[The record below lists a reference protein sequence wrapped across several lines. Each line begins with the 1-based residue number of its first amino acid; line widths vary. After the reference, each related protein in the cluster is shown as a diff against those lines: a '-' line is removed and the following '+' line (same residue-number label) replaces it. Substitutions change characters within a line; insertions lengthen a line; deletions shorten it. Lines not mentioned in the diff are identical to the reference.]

1 MHARGEEWVYEAAG
15 VTGHTHMWAGVSAG
29 AIGPVGCILD
39 IGDELAFA
47 EDFQDPRGSLQT
59 IEVEVFAGWRVHL
72 SLSLG
77 CYGLVSDYANGGGAV
92 V

>member
-1 MHARGEEWVYEAAG
+1 MHARGEEWVYEAAS
-15 VTGHTHMWAGVSAG
+15 VASHTHMRAGVSVG

-39 IGDELAFA
+39 IRDEVAFA
-47 EDFQDPRGSLQT
+47 EDFQDSGGSLQT
-59 IEVEVFAGWRVHL
+59 IEVEIFAGWRIHL

-77 CYGLVSDYANGGGAV
+77 CYLLVSDDANGGGAV